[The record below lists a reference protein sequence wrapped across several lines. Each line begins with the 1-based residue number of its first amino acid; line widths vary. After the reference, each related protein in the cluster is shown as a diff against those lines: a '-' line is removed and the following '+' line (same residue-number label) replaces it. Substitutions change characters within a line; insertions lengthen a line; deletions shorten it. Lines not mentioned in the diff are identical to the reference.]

1 MKIGIIG
8 GGIAGCA
15 AAYYLSKK
23 TSDITI
29 FEKDFIGAHSSG
41 KSNGSIIPFIDYDI
55 NSYSEQL
62 SDYALSVHNNLKMKF
77 HSKFY
82 YSKKPVV
89 HLFKNNSYSKI
100 YDNYKKNKLNKEF
113 HFLSL
118 GELRHIDARVSQEI
132 DGGLYIK
139 NSLEVDSY
147 MLSKTFFDNAIQNGV
162 NFVQKNINKIDADSG
177 KQVRIFSDDESY
189 NFDKIIISN
198 GSWAEKFFMD
208 FFGKSMLTPIKGQIL
223 RMKNIS
229 PGFNVSFWW
238 GKNYITTKDKN
249 ITWLGTT
256 HEDVGYDESITNDS
270 RNQILQNAKEIF
282 PFLDENFVVE
292 QTACL
297 RPMTKDSLP
306 ILGRLKDFENIFLCG
321 GGSANGILFGPAMG
335 KIISKDIFEE
345 QLDTYI
351 NEFSVNRF
359 L

>member
-8 GGIAGCA
+8 GGIVGCA
-15 AAYYLSKK
+15 AAYYLSEK
-23 TSDITI
+23 TSEITI
-29 FEKDFIGAHSSG
+29 FEKDFIAGHSSG
-41 KSNGSIIPFIDYDI
+41 KSNGSIIPYIDYDI
-55 NSYSEQL
+55 NLTAGQL
-62 SDYALSVHNNLKMKF
+62 SDYAISIHNNLKIKF
-77 HSKFY
+77 HKKFY
-82 YSKKPVV
+82 YVKKPVM
-89 HLFKNNSYSKI
+89 HLFKKNDYSKI
-100 YDNYKKNKLNKEF
+100 YDNYKKNKLNKDF

-118 GELRHIDARVSQEI
+118 SELRHIDARVSEEI

-162 NFVQKNINKIDADSG
+162 NFVQKNINKIDAGSG

-208 FFGKSMLTPIKGQIL
+208 FYGKSILTPIKGQIL
-223 RMKNIS
+223 RMKNIT

-238 GKNYITTKDKN
+238 GKNYITTKNQN

-256 HEDVGYDESITNDS
+256 HEDAGYDESITNDS
-270 RNQILQNAKEIF
+270 KNQILQNAKEIF
-282 PFLDENFVVE
+282 PFLDEDFVVD

-306 ILGRLKDFENIFLCG
+306 ILGRLKDFENIFVCG

-351 NEFSVNRF
+351 SEFSVNRF